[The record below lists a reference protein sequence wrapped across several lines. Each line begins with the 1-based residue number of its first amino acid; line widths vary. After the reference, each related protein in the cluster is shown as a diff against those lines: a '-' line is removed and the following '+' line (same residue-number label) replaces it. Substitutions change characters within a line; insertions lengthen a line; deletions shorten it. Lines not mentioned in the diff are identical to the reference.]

1 MQHDA
6 HDAADARDRRA
17 RALARARGGR
27 HRHGPGRPGPS
38 FRTAAMA
45 TGTLAAALTVA
56 TGLYATAPGAPSGRG
71 GPSAAPSLARA
82 EPVTAARAAARP
94 ATLPEQAA
102 GTDGQYVT
110 QVVLLAN
117 AERKKAGCAPLRS
130 DARLQE
136 AAQGHADDMAAR
148 ASYAHVGKDGRDAGD
163 RMAAAGYTWTS
174 WGENIHRGPESPAQA
189 VEDWMNSPGH
199 RKNILNCAFEDIGV
213 GVNLR
218 ANGPW
223 WVQDFAT
230 GR

>member
-6 HDAADARDRRA
+6 YDAGDTQGRRA
-17 RALARARGGR
+17 RPPGVRGGR
-27 HRHGPGRPGPS
+27 HRRRGPGRPGPS
-38 FRTAAMA
+38 LRTAALV

-56 TGLYATAPGAPSGRG
+56 TGLYATAPGAPSGPG
-71 GPSAAPSLARA
+71 GQAAPPSLARTGT
-82 EPVTAARAAARP
+82 VSAARAAS
-94 ATLPEQAA
+94 LPDRAA
-102 GTDGQYVT
+102 AVGRYVT
-110 QVVLLAN
+110 QVVLLTN

-130 DARLQE
+130 DARLGE

-163 RMAAAGYTWTS
+163 RMTAAGYPWTS
-174 WGENIHRGPESPAQA
+174 WGENIHRGPESPAEA
-189 VEDWMNSPGH
+189 VEDWMHSPGH